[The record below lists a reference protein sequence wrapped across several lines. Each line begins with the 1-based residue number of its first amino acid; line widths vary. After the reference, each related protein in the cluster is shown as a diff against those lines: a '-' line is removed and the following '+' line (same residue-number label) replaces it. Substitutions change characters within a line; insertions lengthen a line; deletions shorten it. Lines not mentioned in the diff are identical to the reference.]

1 MHLPRKDVT
10 TPMLLLLTH
19 LYSADLSPVSSA
31 DSTCCSQPCLAP
43 CCMRVSAAACTD
55 LWDMIYNLVK
65 KLIEREERRRQSRL
79 ARLAKRAAKAQPSPS
94 PSPSPAP
101 RVTSSSTPAVKT
113 AGAITQT
120 ALKGTASLV
129 DLLHRPRAAAV
140 QKPGATPQSSAPGP
154 QGPDADSVSSAVQE
168 LVSGG
173 GSASS
178 QQVATEVQDSP
189 SVLLNEQELTST
201 VSQLAQMDPSVL
213 AKWAAVEKHA
223 VVGELADPEDP
234 SGDQVVI
241 AAADKLARAATR
253 VAALQKSAVSTPA
266 GGAVAGS
273 SIPAAAPAAAEPGS
287 KAPSKLLRLRRMLG
301 LP

>member
-1 MHLPRKDVT
+1 
-10 TPMLLLLTH
+10 
-19 LYSADLSPVSSA
+19 
-31 DSTCCSQPCLAP
+31 
-43 CCMRVSAAACTD
+43 
-55 LWDMIYNLVK
+55 MIYKLVK
-65 KLIEREERRRQSRL
+65 KLIQREERQRQRRLTRL
-79 ARLAKRAAKAQPSPS
+79 AQRAAKAKPSPS
-94 PSPSPAP
+94 SAP
-101 RVTSSSTPAVKT
+101 RVTSSTPAVKT

-120 ALKGTASLV
+120 VIKGTIGLL

-140 QKPGATPQSSAPGP
+140 QKPGTLHGSAPGP
-154 QGPDADSVSSAVQE
+154 GADADSVTSAVQE
-168 LVSGG
+168 LVSGS
-173 GSASS
+173 GSNSS
-178 QQVATEVQDSP
+178 QQAASEVQDSP

-223 VVGELADPEDP
+223 VAGELADLEDP